1 MKETWISGEE
11 KDSAWNWTQDIGMLF
26 QARLG
31 YYTRIEG
38 GVDALAKATSEVVN
52 ESIGEEEV
60 GMWCEAKEIV
70 RHLMMMGIR
79 SFQTEY
85 RNGHG

>member
-1 MKETWISGEE
+1 
-11 KDSAWNWTQDIGMLF
+11 MLF

-52 ESIGEEEV
+52 ESMGEEEV
-60 GMWCEAKEIV
+60 GM
-70 RHLMMMGIR
+70 
-79 SFQTEY
+79 
-85 RNGHG
+85 